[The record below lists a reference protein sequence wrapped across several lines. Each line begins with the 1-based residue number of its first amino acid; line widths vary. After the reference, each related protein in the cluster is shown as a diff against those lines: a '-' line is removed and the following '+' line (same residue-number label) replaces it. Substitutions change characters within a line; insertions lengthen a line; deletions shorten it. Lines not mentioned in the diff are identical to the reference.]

1 MLERAGSRQIYL
13 HQRFGGVS
21 SLCRMK
27 ERRKRTET
35 TSQPADNVAGTA
47 LLSRRSIVSALSNEC
62 GTACSAMVA
71 NANEP
76 QIQSCAAEPVPL
88 FQLVTGG
95 NPPRRDDVRQIP
107 AVATER

>member
-1 MLERAGSRQIYL
+1 MLAAESA
-13 HQRFGGVS
+13 
-21 SLCRMK
+21 
-27 ERRKRTET
+27 RRGW
-35 TSQPADNVAGTA
+35 A
-47 LLSRRSIVSALSNEC
+47 ALSYEC
-62 GTACSAMVA
+62 GTACSAVVA
-71 NANEP
+71 NADEP